1 MVNII
6 TGYTV
11 NKESFAGPSFCCV
24 HSNYFTLHW
33 TGTVVFHGI
42 IIRFKCLFYNVSHM
56 CVCIISH
63 CICSGF
69 IAILASSHHGQDSF

>member
-11 NKESFAGPSFCCV
+11 NKESFAGLSFCYF

-33 TGTVVFHGI
+33 TGTFVFYDNI
-42 IIRFKCLFYNVSHM
+42 IAYSIMRH
-56 CVCIISH
+56 
-63 CICSGF
+63 IC
-69 IAILASSHHGQDSF
+69 ACA